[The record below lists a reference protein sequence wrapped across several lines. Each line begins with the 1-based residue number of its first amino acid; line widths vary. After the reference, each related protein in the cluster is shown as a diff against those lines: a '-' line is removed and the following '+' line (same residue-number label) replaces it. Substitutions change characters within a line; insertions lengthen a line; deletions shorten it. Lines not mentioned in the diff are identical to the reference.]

1 MRFSLF
7 VHMER
12 VSDQQTQK
20 QLYDEMI
27 ELCQIADRGG
37 MHAVW
42 TGEHHAMN
50 FTCCRIN
57 TFKSRCTRFKLTIN
71 IKLKVCCH
79 DIRLYANAGIT
90 SLIIRSNEAFLRSK
104 LMPVSIQKE
113 YSL

>member
-50 FTCCRIN
+50 FTIAPN
-57 TFKSRCTRFKLTIN
+57 
-71 IKLKVCCH
+71 
-79 DIRLYANAGIT
+79 
-90 SLIIRSNEAFLRSK
+90 
-104 LMPVSIQKE
+104 
-113 YSL
+113 